1 MCWSHRDRVFHPL
14 DLWETR
20 SPKTRAC
27 VSTSGG
33 MLGVVRDGNYNP
45 IQGQIIQLCGT
56 GGVTES
62 ARGTDS
68 GHVVWT
74 QSWAGWKT
82 VACAEEEI
90 GGFSLG
96 HRRVFRPARG
106 HGSTCM
112 QRGGMDRRRRFSSG
126 VGPTFYTSLL
136 DGGGVVGL
144 GLHRVAEARGGVGT

>member
-1 MCWSHRDRVFHPL
+1 MVGVGVHSAQMVCWGHDVCSKWHTCMSREWHGVCCIRCNRKRGKIVLESQGSCLSSL

-45 IQGQIIQLCGT
+45 IQGQTIQLCGT

-68 GHVVWT
+68 GHVEWT
-74 QSWAGWKT
+74 QSWAVWKT

-90 GGFSLG
+90 GGVLPG
-96 HRRVFRPARG
+96 T
-106 HGSTCM
+106 ST
-112 QRGGMDRRRRFSSG
+112 G
-126 VGPTFYTSLL
+126 VPS
-136 DGGGVVGL
+136 
-144 GLHRVAEARGGVGT
+144 R